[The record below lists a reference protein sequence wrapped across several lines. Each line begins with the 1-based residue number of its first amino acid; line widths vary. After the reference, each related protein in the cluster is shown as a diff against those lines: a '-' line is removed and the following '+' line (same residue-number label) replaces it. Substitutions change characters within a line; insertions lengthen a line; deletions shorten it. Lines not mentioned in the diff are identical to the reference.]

1 MLTKNRLKDKV
12 RLVARQMAGI
22 GNVYRLAIVYLLA
35 SGELLSREIVAALGL
50 PQNLVS
56 HHLKIL
62 VTTGWIM
69 KERTGRKVTY
79 KLNEKAFFT
88 LNQLLADTPFG
99 RRMFPKHS

>member
-1 MLTKNRLKDKV
+1 MVTKNRLKDKV
-12 RLVARQMAGI
+12 RPVARQMAGI

-62 VTTGWIM
+62 VTTGWIRR
-69 KERTGRKVTY
+69 ERTGRKVTY
-79 KLNEKAFFT
+79 TLNEKAF
-88 LNQLLADTPFG
+88 LSLQKLLADTYFG
-99 RRMFPKHS
+99 RRILSSR

>member
-12 RLVARQMAGI
+12 RPVARQMAGI
-22 GNVYRLAIVYLLA
+22 ANVYRLAIVYLLVNDD
-35 SGELLSREIVAALGL
+35 LLSREIVDALGL

-62 VTTGWIM
+62 TTTGWIT

-79 KLNEKAFFT
+79 KLNKNVVDR
-88 LNQLLADTPFG
+88 LRNLL
-99 RRMFPKHS
+99 FPNM